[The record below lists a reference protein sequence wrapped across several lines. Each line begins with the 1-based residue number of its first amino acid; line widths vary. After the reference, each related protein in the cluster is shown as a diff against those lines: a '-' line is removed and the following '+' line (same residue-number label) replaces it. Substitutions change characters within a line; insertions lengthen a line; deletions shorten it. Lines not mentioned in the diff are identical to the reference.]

1 MPYLCTTFALIK
13 QRESK
18 NRKREPR
25 GLIDREG
32 KRAQSRNAFFE
43 VFEQLNKF
51 SFTSQEVIFQ
61 NNTFEIRAKI

>member
-13 QRESK
+13 QQESK
-18 NRKREPR
+18 NRKREPQ

-32 KRAQSRNAFFE
+32 KRARLRDAFFE
-43 VFEQLNKF
+43 VLEQLNKF
-51 SFTSQEVIFQ
+51 SFSSQEEIFQ